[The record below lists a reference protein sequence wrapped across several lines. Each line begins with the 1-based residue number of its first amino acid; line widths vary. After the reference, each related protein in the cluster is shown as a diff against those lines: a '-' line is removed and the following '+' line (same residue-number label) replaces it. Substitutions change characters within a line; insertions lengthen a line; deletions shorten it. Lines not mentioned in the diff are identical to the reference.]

1 MLNSAASDKT
11 ACCMCLRWFV
21 MVDLDGLD
29 IAISYFTESDVS
41 FSKILKAVY
50 CPCRIDDRRRHQSSH
65 PVNTNWVVKESTR
78 FSAIPYN

>member
-1 MLNSAASDKT
+1 
-11 ACCMCLRWFV
+11 
-21 MVDLDGLD
+21 MVDLDDLD

-65 PVNTNWVVKESTR
+65 PVNTNWVVKEPTR

>member
-1 MLNSAASDKT
+1 
-11 ACCMCLRWFV
+11 

-50 CPCRIDDRRRHQSSH
+50 CPCRIDNRRRHQSSH
-65 PVNTNWVVKESTR
+65 PVNTNWVVKESTC

>member
-1 MLNSAASDKT
+1 
-11 ACCMCLRWFV
+11 
-21 MVDLDGLD
+21 MVDLDDLD

-65 PVNTNWVVKESTR
+65 PVNTNWLVKESTR

>member
-1 MLNSAASDKT
+1 
-11 ACCMCLRWFV
+11 
-21 MVDLDGLD
+21 MVDLDDLD

-50 CPCRIDDRRRHQSSH
+50 CPGRIDDRRRHQSSH
-65 PVNTNWVVKESTR
+65 PVNTNWLVKESTR

>member
-1 MLNSAASDKT
+1 
-11 ACCMCLRWFV
+11 MCLRWFV

-50 CPCRIDDRRRHQSSH
+50 CPCCIDVMTAGGISLHT
-65 PVNTNWVVKESTR
+65 PSTQ
-78 FSAIPYN
+78 IGL